1 MAETIPLLF
10 LEKTK
15 SVPNIVMQYSKQGGS
30 TFQPTS
36 YAELGA
42 EVACFAA
49 GLLEEG
55 VQRGDNIGLIAD
67 NRKEWLICDLAI
79 LGLGAVD
86 VPRGCDA
93 TEQEIAYILSFSECS
108 LSIVETEK
116 QLDKILSQKDRMPKL
131 SKIISIDSCSAE
143 ACQKAQKA
151 GLTVLDFK
159 TVAAK
164 GSQRHA
170 RDSEEFA
177 REAAKGKRGD
187 MATIIYTSGT
197 TGEPKGVMLSHGN
210 FLHQV
215 ETLPERLNLQPGQIW
230 LSVLP
235 VWHSYER
242 MVQYAI
248 IGVSNTIAYS
258 KPIGAIMLPDFQAI
272 NPHWMASVPRI
283 WESVMDG
290 VNKNIRQAGGA
301 KKAIFGFCLSV
312 GKNFAN
318 FRNMLLGRYP
328 NFGDRTRIFD
338 ILTSLLPLLFLLPL
352 RGLAEIL
359 VFKKIK
365 AKLGA
370 NFVAGISGGGA
381 IPPAVDGFFDAM
393 GIRLL
398 EGYGLTE
405 TAPIVALRYQRK
417 PTMGTVGSPITG
429 TDFKIVD
436 DAGNDLGLFKKGNV
450 LIRGPQ
456 VMMGYY
462 KKPEL
467 TAKAITA
474 DGWLKTGD
482 LGMLAHNKALKLTG
496 RAKDTIVLRG
506 GENVEPVPIEQKLV
520 ESIYIK
526 QAVVL
531 GQDQRYL
538 AALIIPDQDVVIG
551 WAKENSVPYI
561 DYESLLSQ
569 PEVKE
574 LIDYEISQLVNPKS
588 GFKIFERILRFELL
602 PNAFVVDRELSA
614 KQEVK
619 RHAIAEL
626 YAKEIERLFKE

>member
-10 LEKTK
+10 LEKAK
-15 SVPNIVMQYSKQGGS
+15 SVPNIVMQYSKQGG
-30 TFQPTS
+30 TAFKPTT
-36 YAELGA
+36 YAELA
-42 EVACFAA
+42 IEVATFAA
-49 GLLEEG
+49 GLLESG
-55 VQRGDNIGLIAD
+55 VKRHDNIGLIAD

-93 TEQEIAYILSFSECS
+93 TEQEISYILSFSECP
-108 LSIVETEK
+108 LTIVETEK
-116 QLDKILSQKDRMPKL
+116 QLDKILAQKKNLPLLTKV
-131 SKIISIDSCSAE
+131 ISLDNCSAE
-143 ACQKAQKA
+143 AITRAKNAGISVQSYNEIYTAGAARYAKNPQEYAQ
-151 GLTVLDFK
+151 
-159 TVAAK
+159 
-164 GSQRHA
+164 
-170 RDSEEFA
+170 
-177 REAAKGKRGD
+177 EAAKGKRGE

-215 ETLPERLNLQPGQIW
+215 ETLPDRLVLIPGQIW

-272 NPHWMASVPRI
+272 NPQWMASVPRI

-290 VNKNIRQAGGA
+290 VNKSVRQGSST

-328 NFGDRTRIFD
+328 NFGDRTRVFD
-338 ILTSLLPLLFLLPL
+338 VLTALLPLLFLLPL
-352 RGLAEIL
+352 RGLAEVL

-365 AKLGA
+365 AKLGTG
-370 NFVAGISGGGA
+370 FVAGISGGGA

-393 GIRLL
+393 GIKLL

-405 TAPIVALRYQRK
+405 TAPIVGLRSQKR
-417 PTMGTVGSPITG
+417 PTMGTVGPALTG
-429 TDFKIVD
+429 TSFKICD
-436 DAGNDLGLFKKGNV
+436 DDGNDLGLFKKGNV

-467 TAKAITA
+467 TSKTIQA
-474 DGWLKTGD
+474 DGWLRSGD
-482 LGMLAHNKALKLTG
+482 LGMIAQNGALKLTG

-538 AALIIPDQDVVIG
+538 AALIVPDQDTVLG
-551 WAKENSVPYI
+551 WAKENTLPYN
-561 DYESLLSQ
+561 DYESLLGQ
-569 PEVKE
+569 PETRE
-574 LIDYEISQLVNPKS
+574 LIDYEISQLVNPKT

-602 PNAFVVDRELSA
+602 SEAFVVDRELSA

-626 YAKEIERLFKE
+626 YEKEINRLFKD